1 VIKNTRRAGGNM
13 LTAVNLS
20 TSTAL
25 VLSKWMVILNRTEVS

>member
-1 VIKNTRRAGGNM
+1 MSYEYCFVVIKNTRRAGGSM

-25 VLSKWMVILNRTEVS
+25 V